1 MSLFGRRTSTP
12 QSGRQPPRAVRAAP
26 QAASE
31 ATAPPDPESPPARP
45 SRRALRERRHTPV
58 EQTAAA
64 QGASGGRRV
73 PDTGRLASVSAR
85 QHSLGGAASVRSTRS
100 NPASNVGRWSRGLA
114 YARQT
119 RLAYG
124 PYRDN
129 QDSLMNYPRREH
141 PRPWMLAAA
150 RELASLLPPGE
161 RDRFIAGVNVD
172 VPGTEEQRHG
182 ISFPQAE
189 DVLQKKLPLKKRP
202 SYRPVESPA
211 VSRDPSTLHLPVME
225 FQPGGT
231 PRGVVAP
238 VTTSLDRQH
247 GESDPSSSQKGA
259 SPPSAGVVSVGG
271 MTSSR
276 RSPSPVR
283 STLSYPSP
291 SLDVPRTVSGDGASG
306 QLMETNISPARKPS
320 RRARPT
326 VIVRPSTTV
335 IDVPDIIQ

>member
-1 MSLFGRRTSTP
+1 PSALLRRCP
-12 QSGRQPPRAVRAAP
+12 FLVAGRQPARAVRAAP

-31 ATAPPDPESPPARP
+31 ATAPADPESPPTRP
-45 SRRALRERRHTPV
+45 SQRPLRERRHAPV
-58 EQTAAA
+58 EQKAAA

-73 PDTGRLASVSAR
+73 PDTGHLAPLSTR
-85 QHSLGGAASVRSTRS
+85 QRTVGGAASVRSTRN
-100 NPASNVGRWSRGLA
+100 NPAANLDRWSRGLA
-114 YARQT
+114 TVRRT

-129 QDSLMNYPRREH
+129 QESLISYTRLEQ

-182 ISFPQAE
+182 ISFPQTE
-189 DVLQKKLPLKKRP
+189 DVLQKKLPPKKRP
-202 SYRPVESPA
+202 SYRPVESRA
-211 VSRDPSTLHLPVME
+211 VSQGPSTLHLPVME
-225 FQPGGT
+225 FQPGGS

-238 VTTSLDRQH
+238 VTTSLDSQR
-247 GESDPSSSQKGA
+247 GESDPSSSRGGA
-259 SPPSAGVVSVGG
+259 SPPSAEVVSVGG
-271 MTSSR
+271 MMSNR
-276 RSPSPVR
+276 RSRSPVP

-291 SLDVPRTVSGDGASG
+291 SSVVPGTVSGDGVTG
-306 QLMETNISPARKPS
+306 QLMETNISPVRKPS